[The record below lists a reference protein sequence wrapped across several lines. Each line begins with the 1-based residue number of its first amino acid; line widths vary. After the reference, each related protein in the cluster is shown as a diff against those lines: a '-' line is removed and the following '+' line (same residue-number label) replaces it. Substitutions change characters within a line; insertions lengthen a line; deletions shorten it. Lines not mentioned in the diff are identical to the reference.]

1 MTEITQ
7 PHDHF
12 FRRTFSDP
20 DIVEDILFNNL
31 PQIATHLVPGSL
43 GNTGES
49 FVTPELRE
57 YVSDMLYRAQLKRGT
72 GAYLYLLF
80 EHKSHPEPRVAFD
93 LLRYMVRIWERIRD
107 QGASERL
114 PHVIPIVFYHGKER
128 WNGDTNFAGLF
139 EQIEELR
146 EYVPTFEY
154 CLYDLSRYSEN
165 EIRGQMIS
173 RVALLSMKYIYK
185 DDLGKEFVRICES
198 LCGVQANQRFLDFL
212 WSLLEYMGT
221 ASDRISEEQIRV
233 GVRRIFPD
241 SGGDIMQPLF
251 VRIREEAQ
259 ERGLE
264 QGLER
269 GREEGREEGR
279 RIGLQEAIEL
289 ALELKFGDQGLLLV
303 PRIRDISSIEKLEQI
318 KNTLRKADTLD
329 QIASLL

>member
-154 CLYDLSRYSEN
+154 CLYDLSQLFFISVDKVACVYFGSAFQEVNYFQGFWCIQIVFVNRVAAVEEFPFPSHCDFPS
-165 EIRGQMIS
+165 IGIS
-173 RVALLSMKYIYK
+173 R
-185 DDLGKEFVRICES
+185 
-198 LCGVQANQRFLDFL
+198 GV
-212 WSLLEYMGT
+212 
-221 ASDRISEEQIRV
+221 
-233 GVRRIFPD
+233 
-241 SGGDIMQPLF
+241 
-251 VRIREEAQ
+251 
-259 ERGLE
+259 
-264 QGLER
+264 
-269 GREEGREEGR
+269 GR
-279 RIGLQEAIEL
+279 
-289 ALELKFGDQGLLLV
+289 
-303 PRIRDISSIEKLEQI
+303 S
-318 KNTLRKADTLD
+318 
-329 QIASLL
+329 